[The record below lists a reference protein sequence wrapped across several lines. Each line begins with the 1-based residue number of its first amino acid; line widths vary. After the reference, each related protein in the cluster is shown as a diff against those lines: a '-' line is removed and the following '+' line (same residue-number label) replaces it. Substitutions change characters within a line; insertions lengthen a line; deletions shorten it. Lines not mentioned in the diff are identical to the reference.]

1 MSMLKQYANNFK
13 FIRSKIGFKIGILVF
28 IQIIFIISSFIIL
41 TYYQSQ
47 STYLGNSINIAGKN
61 RFLTSNLM
69 LSITE
74 YFMENNSDSSKINY
88 AIDQLESNI
97 LVLKQ
102 GGKISEIDLKPL
114 PSEYLDDWYHIDQK
128 WRLLKTSLTNPI
140 IKENQIINPAVSFTT
155 TTTSSTTENE
165 IDTFIKTIQTGALP
179 LVNSSNVLV
188 TKLGEHAKNSSQH
201 SIFMHVLFALLNI
214 GVISVFVIYL
224 SKKILKPIFALTTVT
239 SAITKGNLD
248 VSVKTKGNDEL
259 ARLSQSFN
267 LMVNSI
273 KNFITKQ
280 NELTK
285 KLEKANEELQYKY
298 LIKEEFI
305 NVASHELRTPIQSI
319 LGLSE
324 LLHFRT
330 IKNITNIQD
339 INIQKYEEIVDVII
353 RNCRRILQLT
363 NNILDVAKIERGS
376 LILNTEKFDLREMIL
391 EILGEYEH
399 TIKNR
404 NNVKFFFESPE
415 SNNNTIEVE
424 ADKGRLSQVLHNLL
438 SNAIKFTKEG
448 QITVIVERNENEIIV
463 SIKDSGSGIDP
474 EIFPKLFTKFTTYS
488 LGSGGT
494 GLGLFISKSIIEK
507 HGGKIWATNNAINGE
522 DRGST
527 FSFSLPI

>member
-1 MSMLKQYANNFK
+1 L
-13 FIRSKIGFKIGILVF
+13 
-28 IQIIFIISSFIIL
+28 
-41 TYYQSQ
+41 
-47 STYLGNSINIAGKN
+47 
-61 RFLTSNLM
+61 
-69 LSITE
+69 
-74 YFMENNSDSSKINY
+74 
-88 AIDQLESNI
+88 
-97 LVLKQ
+97 
-102 GGKISEIDLKPL
+102 
-114 PSEYLDDWYHIDQK
+114 
-128 WRLLKTSLTNPI
+128 
-140 IKENQIINPAVSFTT
+140 
-155 TTTSSTTENE
+155 
-165 IDTFIKTIQTGALP
+165 
-179 LVNSSNVLV
+179 
-188 TKLGEHAKNSSQH
+188 
-201 SIFMHVLFALLNI
+201 HVLFALLNI
-214 GVISVFVIYL
+214 GVISAFVIYL
-224 SKKILKPIFALTTVT
+224 SKKILKPIFALTTAT

-259 ARLSQSFN
+259 SRLSQSFN
-267 LMVNSI
+267 VMVNSI

-363 NNILDVAKIERGS
+363 NDILDVAKIERGS
-376 LILNTEKFDLREMIL
+376 LILNKEKFDLREMIL

-438 SNAIKFTKEG
+438 SNALKFTKEG
-448 QITVIVERNENEIIV
+448 QIAVIVERNENEIIV

-507 HGGKIWATNNAINGE
+507 HGGKIWATHNAINGE

>member
-1 MSMLKQYANNFK
+1 MLKHYADNFK
-13 FIRSKIGFKIGILVF
+13 FLRSKIGFKIGILVF

-69 LSITE
+69 FSITE
-74 YFMENNSDSSKINY
+74 YFSENNSDSSKINY

-114 PSEYLDDWYHIDQK
+114 PSEFLDDWNIIYQK

-140 IKENQIINPAVSFTT
+140 IKENQIINPAILFTT

-179 LVNSSNVLV
+179 LLNSSNVLV

-201 SIFMHVLFALLNI
+201 SIFLHVLFALLNI
-214 GVISVFVIYL
+214 GVISAFVIYL
-224 SKKILKPIFALTTVT
+224 SKKILKPIFALTTAT

-259 ARLSQSFN
+259 SRLSQSFN

-363 NNILDVAKIERGS
+363 NDILDVAKIERGS
-376 LILNTEKFDLREMIL
+376 LILNKEKFDLREMIL

-399 TIKNR
+399 IIKNR

-415 SNNNTIEVE
+415 SNNNTIKIE

-474 EIFPKLFTKFTTYS
+474 EILPKLFTKFTTYS

-507 HGGKIWATNNAINGE
+507 HGGKIWATNNTINGE